1 MKNNIVL
8 LALFIAI
15 ATVSM
20 RAVNNM
26 IVTTVPLFGK
36 YILGF
41 SNGEIGILTSLS
53 FIFTFIS
60 TSIINPRLRSNV
72 RKLSFISASFLI
84 ILLLILFFY
93 SNFITIWF
101 FSVLGGFSY
110 GLITPNIITSASLID
125 ERKLAERI
133 LAIYSLSLSLS
144 LILGPSLE
152 TFLLDYFNY
161 RYIFILFIPIA
172 FPLFIISFKLKFP
185 NEKREKFSFKEI
197 NKKALFASVLNVT
210 IYNIPF
216 SIITVFAAIYSIDVY
231 HVSSTLAYS
240 IYIPF
245 FTISFLTR
253 LFMAIR
259 PFRDL
264 RTPITISAILT
275 ASGVMLL
282 AYPLNFFAVIIAMA
296 LLGIPHGAIFPMST
310 IIISRGTDVSE
321 RNAVNS
327 YFVAFGNIIVIIV
340 PPIFG
345 FLVQYLGYRILIASL
360 VLPVLLF
367 FFLIYRKYFKES
379 FMKI

>member
-1 MKNNIVL
+1 MKNNIIL

-26 IVTTVPLFGK
+26 IVTTIPLFGK
-36 YILGF
+36 YLLGF

-60 TSIINPRLRSNV
+60 TSMINPRLRSNV

-101 FSVLGGFSY
+101 FSVLAGFSY

-152 TFLLDYFNY
+152 TFLLNYFNY
-161 RYIFILFIPIA
+161 RYIFILFVPVA
-172 FPLFIISFKLKFP
+172 LPLFIISFKLKFP

-216 SIITVFAAIYSIDVY
+216 SIITVFAAIYSIGY
-231 HVSSTLAYS
+231 K
-240 IYIPF
+240 
-245 FTISFLTR
+245 
-253 LFMAIR
+253 AI
-259 PFRDL
+259 
-264 RTPITISAILT
+264 
-275 ASGVMLL
+275 
-282 AYPLNFFAVIIAMA
+282 
-296 LLGIPHGAIFPMST
+296 
-310 IIISRGTDVSE
+310 
-321 RNAVNS
+321 
-327 YFVAFGNIIVIIV
+327 
-340 PPIFG
+340 
-345 FLVQYLGYRILIASL
+345 
-360 VLPVLLF
+360 
-367 FFLIYRKYFKES
+367 
-379 FMKI
+379 

>member
-1 MKNNIVL
+1 MKNNIIL

-26 IVTTVPLFGK
+26 IVTTIPLFGK
-36 YILGF
+36 YLLGF

-60 TSIINPRLRSNV
+60 TSMINPRLRSNV

-101 FSVLGGFSY
+101 FSVLAGFSY

-152 TFLLDYFNY
+152 TFLLNYFNY
-161 RYIFILFIPIA
+161 RYIFILFVPVA
-172 FPLFIISFKLKFP
+172 LPLFIISFKLKFP

-245 FTISFLTR
+245 FTVSFLTR

-264 RTPITISAILT
+264 RTPITISALLT

-296 LLGIPHGAIFPMST
+296 LLGIPHGSIFPMST

-327 YFVAFGNIIVIIV
+327 YFVAFGNIIVILV

-360 VLPVLLF
+360 AIPVLLF